1 VPYSH
6 LTHPTCISKIKYES
20 YITHTP
26 LRNNPKS
33 NTVEVMRKHK
43 MVTQK
48 SLITLLLGISLTT
61 ISLLSSQPSIA
72 QTEASDAPLELDLLN
87 NPKGVITANTINQGQ
102 LTIPSLWWAKENS
115 ENKLLD
121 NWIAYPAAGTQPA
134 RVDVIVNQQFWS
146 ILDYLERY
154 NFVNRV
160 GSLARNYGYNIRVFN
175 YQQERLATYTCN
187 FNTSPTLC
195 MIKIDSQNKL
205 GLGRSS

>member
-1 VPYSH
+1 
-6 LTHPTCISKIKYES
+6 
-20 YITHTP
+20 
-26 LRNNPKS
+26 
-33 NTVEVMRKHK
+33 MRKHK
-43 MVTQK
+43 MVAQK

-121 NWIAYPAAGTQPA
+121 NWIAYPAAGTQKA

-187 FNTSPTLC
+187 FNTSPILC

-205 GLGRSS
+205 GLGRSL